1 MLPNPLLSEPFLST
15 RFIEAS
21 PYCLFHYDLRQRRVT
36 YISPNLERLWGYRV
50 EDVLSA
56 PDHWQT
62 LIHPEDL
69 SRFLGGITQSL
80 QAKAVQTRILYRARH
95 LVHGYRWVEN
105 IISFFYDEHDKPLDA
120 LCYILDITERKQA
133 EDELRHSEDRLNRIF
148 GASPAGIGL
157 TSLAEGRFL
166 YFNESALRMS
176 GYTQAEIAGKTNAVL
191 GFWLD
196 RRSLAKLIL
205 SLRRGQPVLNYEHSV
220 RIKSGE
226 TLHLLSSFDLIELE
240 GKPYVVNISIDIT
253 ARKHAEEVTQQVN
266 QELTGLL
273 EMGQLLANYVS
284 LEDLLFS
291 VVRSVLNIFKR
302 ADAVTI
308 WLYHDQKDRVEAE
321 AWTGFSDEAMTG
333 LVTSA
338 RGGIVGSIFTTREP
352 RIVDDYSTLPGH
364 RLTGKPE
371 LDLVKSLVGVPLQS
385 DGQVIGVLFAISNT
399 ATHVFGNDDVRLL
412 QSLANQVALTII
424 NRKLFDAEHSAR
436 HLAETLKT
444 AYLAI
449 SKSLNL
455 AVVLESLL
463 EVLRELV
470 PYDSADVELLHNG
483 HQLVIVAAH
492 GYENFSSVKF
502 LGMTFELADFK
513 LTKRMFDNKQS
524 CLAADVVQFP
534 EWVSLPESA
543 HIRSWLGVPIIVQ
556 GQAIGLYSLDKV
568 EPGFFTQE
576 HLQLAEL
583 LAVPAAIAISN
594 ARLFEEVNT
603 NREQLQ
609 LLTRRVYTAQ
619 EEERLRL
626 SGELHDDLGAMLTP
640 IKARLYKI
648 PLQPSV
654 NPVEIRA
661 ELDAAMNKIDDVS
674 HHVRRLARDLRPP
687 SIDAVGI
694 GPVMAEYCRDYA
706 KQTGL
711 IITYESH
718 ASLPPL
724 PGDFSIGL
732 YRILQEA
739 LNNVVKH
746 AKATRVDVSF
756 ELADGI
762 LTLIIAD
769 NGQGLN
775 PEADPNRTRG
785 IGMVGMQERVA
796 LLKGALTVTSRPNQG
811 VRLQADLLMPA
822 AIS

>member
-1 MLPNPLLSEPFLST
+1 MVPNPLASEPFLT
-15 RFIEAS
+15 NRFIEAS
-21 PYCLFHYDLRQRRVT
+21 PFCLFYFDLRQLRVT
-36 YISPNLERLWGYRV
+36 YISPNLERLWGYKV
-50 EDVLSA
+50 EEVLN
-56 PDHWQT
+56 DQQHWQT
-62 LIHPEDL
+62 LAHPDDL
-69 SRFLGGITQSL
+69 PGFMKSIAQAL
-80 QAKAVQTRILYRARH
+80 QDKSPQLSTRYRAHHRQQ
-95 LVHGYRWVEN
+95 GYRWVEN
-105 IISFFYDEHDKPLDA
+105 IISFFYDEQGNPLDA
-120 LCYILDITERKQA
+120 LCYVLDITERKQA
-133 EDELRHSEDRLNRIF
+133 EDELRHSEERLNRIF

-157 TSLAEGRFL
+157 TSLDEGRFF

-176 GYTQAEIAGKTNAVL
+176 GYTQTEIAGKTNAML

-196 RRSLAKLIL
+196 RRSLAKLIRA
-205 SLRRGQPVLNYEHSV
+205 LRRGQPVLNYEHSV

-240 GKPYVVNISIDIT
+240 GKAYVVNISIDIT
-253 ARKHAEEVTQQVN
+253 ARKHAEEVTRQVN

-284 LEDLLFS
+284 LDDLLFS
-291 VVRSVLNIFKR
+291 VVRSVLNIFRR
-302 ADAVTI
+302 AEAVTI
-308 WLYHDQKDRVEAE
+308 WLYDAQRDQVVAK

-333 LVTSA
+333 LVTSPK
-338 RGGIVGSIFTTREP
+338 RGIVGSIFTTGEP
-352 RIVDDYSTLPGH
+352 RIVDDYSSLPGI

-371 LDLVKSLVGVPLQS
+371 LDLAKSLVGVPLQS

-399 ATHVFGNDDVRLL
+399 VTNVFGKEDVRLL
-412 QSLANQVALTII
+412 QSLANQVALTIL
-424 NRKLFDAEHSAR
+424 NRNLFDAQQSAL
-436 HLAETLKT
+436 HLAETLQT
-444 AYLAI
+444 AYLTI

-455 AVVLESLL
+455 NDVLKNLL
-463 EVLRELV
+463 AVLRKLV

-513 LTKRMFDNKQS
+513 LTKRMFDNRQS
-524 CLAADVVQFP
+524 CLLADVSQFP
-534 EWVSLPESA
+534 EWVRLPESI
-543 HIRSWLGVPIIVQ
+543 HIQSWLGVPIIVQ
-556 GQAIGLYSLDKV
+556 DKVIGLYSLDKV

-576 HLQLAEL
+576 HLHLAEL
-583 LAVPAAIAISN
+583 LAVPAAIAIAN

-648 PLQPSV
+648 PLQPPV
-654 NPVEIRA
+654 NPIEIRA
-661 ELDAAMNKIDDVS
+661 ELDAAMSKIDDVS

-694 GPVMAEYCRDYA
+694 GPVMAQYCRDYA

-711 IITYESH
+711 TITYESH
-718 ASLPPL
+718 AALPPL

-746 AKATRVDVSF
+746 AKATHVDVSF
-756 ELADGI
+756 ELADNV
-762 LTLIIAD
+762 LTLVIVD

-775 PEADPNRTRG
+775 PEADPNRIPG

-796 LLKGALTVTSRPNQG
+796 LLKGTLTVTSHPGQG
-811 VRLQADLLMPA
+811 VRLHASLPMPPA
-822 AIS
+822 VS